1 MSTPQPPPAGAQ
13 STPDANYR
21 AILDYLAKR
30 GHHKAALALSAD
42 LDQAANPSRQ
52 GSPAA
57 AAAAAA
63 AAAGA
68 PAGGG
73 KAVPL
78 DDFAERNAP
87 SAPRQPSAQ
96 PPAGPQGSATPAPP
110 QPQARRRMDQSVA
123 PGHMLADPPSWEKG
137 YQGLRT
143 FVENSLDIH
152 RPELSPLL
160 LPLFVHSYLDLVLV
174 GYRDAADHFLARFA
188 PDHQPLYPGLVRL
201 LASLRLPTHVAE
213 NEQVMR
219 WRHERY
225 HVRLS
230 ERGWGLLLGWLQG
243 GGLHGASE
251 GTEGRGRDRVLA
263 IINERVKVDA
273 VPGPPLS
280 STLTSHGLAS
290 DYASLSRGG
299 APPAPYGADGV
310 APDLRLGPGKLHPQ
324 LEREVKRT
332 LKDAGEEDDDM
343 EQGGKKEDK
352 AAAGAEGEG
361 AAGAADGEGEGSGE
375 GAAAGGAGDK
385 AAGDSGDAK
394 PSLVGDAASTDPSS
408 TSLGDAQLIS
418 PFKDDLPPYPSSFRT
433 LDVAREVERVREA
446 RKRIRLGPAAYAP
459 EGALIPTTRGDG
471 AGALGAGL
479 LGDKGDGKARLRD
492 DLRKGVAKPSVCLFT
507 LHDSGDSLST
517 VTFSEDSTVMATGF
531 TESYIRLWSL
541 DGKGLRAL
549 RTDLSP
555 DEADKIDTPD
565 GLSKLYQP
573 DAPQTRKLIAH
584 SGPVYS
590 LSFDPVPGPAAAPR
604 YLLSASADTTVR
616 LWSLETYT
624 NLVVYRGH
632 REPVW
637 AVEWGPR
644 GIYFATAS
652 RDRTARLWTTD
663 NVNAVRIFAG
673 HLSDVNCLSFH
684 PNTLYLATGSSDR
697 TCRLWDVQKGHCVRV
712 FVGHRAAV
720 QVVRCSPDGRY
731 LASAGDDGLVLLW
744 SLATGLRIKTFYGH
758 DAPINSL
765 AFSNESSVLV
775 SGAADDTVRVWDV
788 ATPPGDGANPSDVS
802 SAQGAAGTAGSAAG
816 GAAGAGGG
824 AAASGTKMRA
834 LGVDAK
840 RRASAAAAAGAAG
853 ALGIAG
859 QAGKEGKEG
868 KGGKAR
874 GDGLGLVPRA
884 MAGDGP
890 CPDLLATLATKRTPV
905 LEVKFTTRNL
915 CLAAGAMREVPPPAQ

>member
-1 MSTPQPPPAGAQ
+1 MSTPGPPAGAQ

-42 LDQAANPSRQ
+42 LEGSLSRQ
-52 GSPAA
+52 GTPAP
-57 AAAAAA
+57 
-63 AAAGA
+63 G
-68 PAGGG
+68 PGPVPGGG

-87 SAPRQPSAQ
+87 SAPRQPSA
-96 PPAGPQGSATPAPP
+96 PPGQ
-110 QPQARRRMDQSVA
+110 QPQQQGQGQGQGQGQVRRRMDQSVA
-123 PGHMLADPPSWEKG
+123 PGHMLADPPSWDKG
-137 YQGLRT
+137 YAGLRL

-188 PDHQPLYPGLVRL
+188 PDHAPLYPGLVRL
-201 LASLRLPTHVAE
+201 LASLRLPSHVAE
-213 NEQVMR
+213 NEQALR

-243 GGLHGASE
+243 GGLHGSSE

-263 IINERVKVDA
+263 IINERVKVD
-273 VPGPPLS
+273 
-280 STLTSHGLAS
+280 

-299 APPAPYGADGV
+299 APPAPYGADGT
-310 APDLRLGPGKLHPQ
+310 APELRLGPGRVNPQ
-324 LEREVKRT
+324 LEREVRRR
-332 LKDAGEEDDDM
+332 LKDAGEEEDDAVG
-343 EQGGKKEDK
+343 EGAGAKARGREDK
-352 AAAGAEGEG
+352 AGG
-361 AAGAADGEGEGSGE
+361 ADGEGAE
-375 GAAAGGAGDK
+375 GAGGGAADSAGD
-385 AAGDSGDAK
+385 AAGDGALERKPTLDAPSSSSAAAAANDAK
-394 PSLVGDAASTDPSS
+394 AASTGGS
-408 TSLGDAQLIS
+408 TTDAQLIS
-418 PFKDDLPPYPSSFRT
+418 PFPAELPPYPSTFRT

-446 RKRIRLGPAAYAP
+446 RKRIRLGPEAYAP
-459 EGALIPTTRGDG
+459 EGALIPATRGEG
-471 AGALGAGL
+471 GGALGAGL
-479 LGDKGDGKARLRD
+479 LGERGAEGRARGARED
-492 DLRKGVAKPSVCLFT
+492 QRRGVGKPSVCLFT
-507 LHDSGDSLST
+507 LHDTGDSLST

-549 RTDLSP
+549 RTDLKE
-555 DEADKIDTPD
+555 DEVDKIRDAND
-565 GLSKLYQP
+565 LSKLYHP

-590 LSFDPVPGPAAAPR
+590 LSFDPVPGPASPPR

-616 LWSLETYT
+616 LWSLETYA

-644 GIYFATAS
+644 GVYFATAS
-652 RDRTARLWTTD
+652 RDRTARLWITD
-663 NVNAVRIFAG
+663 KVNAVRIFAG

-684 PNTLYLATGSSDR
+684 PNSLYLATGSSDR

-712 FVGHRAAV
+712 FIGHRAAV

-744 SLATGLRIKTFYGH
+744 SLATGLRIKTFHGH
-758 DAPINSL
+758 TAPINSL
-765 AFSNESSVLV
+765 AFSNESTVLV

-788 ATPPGDGANPSDVS
+788 ATPPGEGANPSDVP
-802 SAQGAAGTAGSAAG
+802 SAQGAGGT
-816 GAAGAGGG
+816 
-824 AAASGTKMRA
+824 
-834 LGVDAK
+834 
-840 RRASAAAAAGAAG
+840 
-853 ALGIAG
+853 
-859 QAGKEGKEG
+859 
-868 KGGKAR
+868 
-874 GDGLGLVPRA
+874 
-884 MAGDGP
+884 
-890 CPDLLATLATKRTPV
+890 PDLLATLATKRTPV
-905 LEVKFTTRNL
+905 LEVKFTPRNL
-915 CLAAGAMREVPPPAQ
+915 CLAAGAMREAAPPA